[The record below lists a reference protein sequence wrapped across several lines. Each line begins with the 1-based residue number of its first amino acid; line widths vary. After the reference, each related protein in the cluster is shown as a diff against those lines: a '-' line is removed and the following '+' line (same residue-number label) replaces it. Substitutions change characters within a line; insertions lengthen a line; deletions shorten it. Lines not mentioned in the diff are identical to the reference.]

1 MTMMKKN
8 VWLFCVLPFLLP
20 AQNAARSA
28 YQQQQLLD
36 EIPRL
41 IQQFD
46 QLVQNQDQIALR
58 LQKVE
63 AALNNAGDSSGDV
76 AALRAEVAEL
86 KSSMRRDQ
94 DQMRREIVNDL
105 SKRMAAIASSSAVS
119 RAAPPPPASA
129 PATRPAPPPPPAAD
143 VGPHYEYVVEK
154 GQTLDFIAKGFGTTR
169 AKILAA
175 NPGLKPNVLRVGQKL
190 IIPAEETS
198 AAPAP
203 KAPRKGRK

>member
-1 MTMMKKN
+1 MMTMKKN

-20 AQNAARSA
+20 AQNATRSA
-28 YQQQQLLD
+28 YRQQQLLD

-46 QLVQNQDQIALR
+46 LLVQNQDQIALR

-63 AALNNAGDSSGDV
+63 AALSNTGDSSGDV

-86 KSSMRRDQ
+86 KSSIRRDQ

-105 SKRMAAIASSSAVS
+105 SKRVAAIASSSAVS
-119 RAAPPPPASA
+119 RPAPPPPA
-129 PATRPAPPPPPAAD
+129 PAARPAPPAAD

-203 KAPRKGRK
+203 KARKGRK

>member
-1 MTMMKKN
+1 MTTMKKN

-46 QLVQNQDQIALR
+46 LLVQNQDQIALR

-63 AALNNAGDSSGDV
+63 AALNNTGDSSGDV

-86 KSSMRRDQ
+86 KSSIRRDQ

-119 RAAPPPPASA
+119 RAAPPPPA
-129 PATRPAPPPPPAAD
+129 PTTRPAPPPPPAAD

-203 KAPRKGRK
+203 KARKGRK